1 MRMWANN
8 SRGQKSHA
16 GLMFLEYSVVFGL
29 ILNLIATI
37 DFKDFYLRRVSSV
50 SGEPR
55 IFGCFSFACRTFA
68 AGPPPRLRI
77 CLTAARLPVL
87 QRDLLLM
94 G

>member
-37 DFKDFYLRRVSSV
+37 DFKDFYLKQRVSLFFSV
-50 SGEPR
+50 T
-55 IFGCFSFACRTFA
+55 CFLSIMMYILLFAWNT
-68 AGPPPRLRI
+68 
-77 CLTAARLPVL
+77 
-87 QRDLLLM
+87 M
-94 G
+94 